1 MGGQQRGMGSSSFGG
16 NQNSGGFG
24 SNMGGSPM
32 GGGMNS
38 SSGMGNSMGGR
49 SGGMGQSQNS
59 MMGQQQRGNNM
70 GGGGMQNGMQQQG
83 NNMGGGGMQRQD
95 INGGQMGMN
104 TMGSRQ
110 NNGPISY
117 GSYQDDSGAREQR
130 LRSYRPADVDTYGYA
145 NSYAYDSSQ
154 PLFGQQYYSRGGTSE
169 DFRDQSSRFSPG
181 RNGPPRDF
189 DSYSR
194 RSNNG
199 IGGVMDDNVR
209 DSQFQS
215 YRMSNDY
222 GREATRSSF
231 ERVGSSEDFRRTVS
245 SNVSGREGYRREY
258 DSDYRGTGGYN
269 GGYSGYDENSGQQYR
284 MQDFLT
290 PREREIRQREL
301 DREKNFNLSQE
312 FGYERNERRDRELR
326 KRDEDRRA
334 KYEFRRDREREQY
347 RQFNDV
353 RSSPYNNGRDID
365 DFRQG
370 PDRFY
375 NSGTPRER
383 ERGFGNTQMRND
395 RRSSGRGPDNFNRY
409 DGARERRGGQD
420 DLYQRDGMYD
430 RYNDQSFGRR
440 GDDRRSRIGN
450 GRGYDRR
457 DSNYNDDRYDD
468 GRGRYYDDGYGNNGY
483 RKESS
488 VWDGVKDMV
497 DPNRNFDR
505 SMDGVKNLLGLN

>member
-1 MGGQQRGMGSSSFGG
+1 MGSSSFGGNQGMGGGMNRMSGQGMGGGSMGGQQSGMGSSSFGG

-24 SNMGGSPM
+24 
-32 GGGMNS
+32 
-38 SSGMGNSMGGR
+38 
-49 SGGMGQSQNS
+49 
-59 MMGQQQRGNNM
+59 GNNM
-70 GGGGMQNGMQQQG
+70 GGGGMQSGMQQRG
-83 NNMGGGGMQRQD
+83 NTMGGGGMQRQGM
-95 INGGQMGMN
+95 NGGQMGMN
-104 TMGSRQ
+104 SMGGRQ
-110 NNGPISY
+110 NNGPVSY
-117 GSYQDDSGAREQR
+117 GSYQDDSDVREQR
-130 LRSYRPADVDTYGYA
+130 LRSYRPADVDTYGYT

-169 DFRDQSSRFSPG
+169 DFRDQTSRYSPG

-199 IGGVMDDNVR
+199 VGGVMDDNLR
-209 DSQFQS
+209 DRQFQS

-222 GREATRSSF
+222 GSEATRSSF

-258 DSDYRGTGGYN
+258 DSDYRGTGGYT

-301 DREKNFNLSQE
+301 DREKNVNLSRE

-326 KRDEDRRA
+326 KREEDRQA
-334 KYEFRRDREREQY
+334 KYEFRRAKEREQY
-347 RQFNDV
+347 RQFDDV
-353 RSSPYNNGRDID
+353 RSNPYNNGRDID

-370 PDRFY
+370 PNRFA

-383 ERGFGNTQMRND
+383 ERGYGNTQMRND
-395 RRSSGRGPDNFNRY
+395 RQSMGRGPDNYNRY
-409 DGARERRGGQD
+409 DDARGRRGGQD
-420 DLYQRDGMYD
+420 DLYQRDSMYD

-440 GDDRRSRIGN
+440 GDDLRSRSN

-457 DSNYNDDRYDD
+457 DDNYNDDRYND
-468 GRGRYYDDGYGNNGY
+468 GRGRYYDDGTYFL
-483 RKESS
+483 RFSFTTREKAQ
-488 VWDGVKDMV
+488 
-497 DPNRNFDR
+497 
-505 SMDGVKNLLGLN
+505 